1 MVSMRH
7 KRKEGVMTKVRLR
20 RALLTAAAVS
30 VVLVAT
36 QAAYAT
42 DPTPKWCE
50 GVNIAAFAGGF
61 SGGDWFAKAFVSG
74 FHQAELDLGP
84 SVYVYYSQWNPKA
97 MLAQLGEAIDNKV
110 DGVAFMGIS
119 GDAASDD
126 LIDKAFA
133 QGTVVTTLNVAL
145 PDAEKK
151 HSSQGMGYVGPSNS
165 ASGAALANE
174 AVKRAGLK
182 VGDSVF
188 VWGSQDAGG
197 DAAQR
202 TIGLIDAFEK
212 AGAKV
217 IYRDVAKLFVPDKD
231 VVTPGAGSSLS
242 PAPTFVD
249 VMGANP
255 GVKVVALAIHPGGMF
270 SADALA
276 RAASLKPGQVF
287 FAAYDMSH
295 DALRAMKSGY
305 LNLVLDDQPYLQ
317 GYLPILNICLTKK
330 FGFSGLDVNTGG
342 TFIDSSNVEAITPLV
357 EDSIR

>member
-1 MVSMRH
+1 MSNIQ
-7 KRKEGVMTKVRLR
+7 LR
-20 RALLTAAAVS
+20 RVLPATAATCLMCSIAMP
-30 VVLVAT
+30 
-36 QAAYAT
+36 AYAT
-42 DPTPKWCE
+42 YPTLKWCE
-50 GVNIAAFAGGF
+50 GVKIAAFAGGF

-74 FHQAELDLGP
+74 FHQAEIDLGP
-84 SVYVYYSQWNPKA
+84 SVYVYYSQWNPKF

-110 DGVAFMGIS
+110 DGVAFMGMP

-151 HSSQGMGYVGPSNS
+151 HSSQGMGYVGPSNY
-165 ASGAALANE
+165 ASGVALGSE

-182 VGDSVF
+182 AGDSVF
-188 VWGSQDAGG
+188 VWGSKDAAG

-217 IYRDVAKLFVPDKD
+217 ITRDVTKQFVPDKNA
-231 VVTPGAGSSLS
+231 VAPSERGFSAW
-242 PAPTFVD
+242 PAFVD

-255 GVKVVALAIHPGGMF
+255 GVKVVAFAIHPDAEF
-270 SADALA
+270 SVDALA

-287 FAAYDMSH
+287 FAGFDMSH
-295 DALRAMKSGY
+295 DALRAMKGGY

-330 FGFSGLDVNTGG
+330 FGFSALDVNTGG
-342 TFIDSSNVEAITPLV
+342 AFIDSSNVEAIATLI

>member
-1 MVSMRH
+1 
-7 KRKEGVMTKVRLR
+7 MTKTQLR
-20 RALLTAAAVS
+20 RVLLSTAAAF
-30 VVLVAT
+30 LVCAI
-36 QAAYAT
+36 AMPAYAT
-42 DPTPKWCE
+42 DPTLKWCE

-74 FHQAELDLGP
+74 FHQAEIDLGP

-110 DGVAFMGIS
+110 DGVAFMGMP

-151 HSSQGMGYVGPSNS
+151 HSSQGMGYVGPSNY
-165 ASGAALANE
+165 ASGTALASE
-174 AVKRAGLK
+174 AVKRASLK
-182 VGDSVF
+182 AGDSVF
-188 VWGSQDAGG
+188 VWGSKDAAG

-217 IYRDVAKLFVPDKD
+217 IYRDVAKLLVPDKD
-231 VVTPGAGSSLS
+231 AVNPKVGGGFSAT
-242 PAPTFVD
+242 PTFVD

-255 GVKVVALAIHPGGMF
+255 GVKVVAFAIHPDAGF
-270 SADALA
+270 SVDALA

-287 FAAYDMSH
+287 FAGYDMSH

-317 GYLPILNICLTKK
+317 GYLPIVNICLTKK

-342 TFIDSSNVEAITPLV
+342 AFIDSSNVEAIAPLV